1 MANNNLPALK
11 NALNAPS
18 VKNKFEEM
26 LGKRAPQF
34 MTSITSVV
42 QNNALLQKADVNSII
57 MGAAIAASMD
67 LPLNANLGYAALV
80 PFNSKDGCFA
90 QVQIM
95 AKGWTELFLRSG
107 QCQSIINEVVY
118 EGQLVK
124 KNKFTGEYIFDEDA
138 KKSDKIIGFM
148 AYFRLTNGFEKY
160 DFMTIEEVK
169 AHAQKFSQ
177 TFRKGSGIWKDHFEA
192 MGCKTILKR
201 LLTKYAPKSIEMQQM
216 AMFDQSVVN
225 GTIEN
230 MDEATPNYADNATT
244 NVEEV
249 TEFEEV
255 QEPTSV
261 VEPTAEEPREEP
273 KKVVKKQPKEETPQP
288 TTPNQEFEETDLDF

>member
-1 MANNNLPALK
+1 MANQAQNNLPALK
-11 NALNAPS
+11 AALKAPS
-18 VKNKFEEM
+18 VTAKFQEM

-57 MGAAIAASMD
+57 MGAAVAASMD
-67 LPLNANLGYAALV
+67 LPLNPNLGYAALV

-95 AKGWTELFLRSG
+95 IKGWTELFLRSG
-107 QCQSIINEVVY
+107 QCQAIVCETVY

-148 AYFRLTNGFEKY
+148 AYFKLTNGFEKY
-160 DFMTIEEVK
+160 DYMTVEEVK

-177 TFRKGSGIWKDHFEA
+177 TFRKGGGIWKDHFEA
-192 MGCKTILKR
+192 MGQKTVLKR
-201 LLTKYAPKSIEMQQM
+201 LLTKYAPKSLEMQQM
-216 AMFDQSVVN
+216 AIFDQSVVKGN
-225 GTIEN
+225 IEN
-230 MDEATPNYADNATT
+230 LNDAVAEYADNPRGT
-244 NVEEV
+244 NVQAPTDYQEVDEQEAEEV
-249 TEFEEV
+249 K
-255 QEPTSV
+255 V
-261 VEPTAEEPREEP
+261 VEPAKVEEAVEEKTP
-273 KKVVKKQPKEETPQP
+273 VVETQKEDP
-288 TTPNQEFEETDLDF
+288 TPNDDFDF

>member
-192 MGCKTILKR
+192 MGCKTVLKR

>member
-1 MANNNLPALK
+1 MANQAQNNLPALK
-11 NALNAPS
+11 AALKAPS
-18 VKNKFEEM
+18 VTAKFQEM

-57 MGAAIAASMD
+57 MGAAVAASMD
-67 LPLNANLGYAALV
+67 LPLNPNLGYAALV

-95 AKGWTELFLRSG
+95 IKGWTELFLRSG
-107 QCQSIINEVVY
+107 QCQAIVCETVY

-148 AYFRLTNGFEKY
+148 AYFKLTNGFEKY
-160 DFMTIEEVK
+160 DYMTVEEVK

-177 TFRKGSGIWKDHFEA
+177 TYRKGGGIWREHFEA
-192 MGCKTILKR
+192 MGQKTVLKR
-201 LLTKYAPKSIEMQQM
+201 LLTKYAPKSLEMQQM
-216 AMFDQSVVN
+216 AIFDQSVVKGN
-225 GTIEN
+225 IEN
-230 MDEATPNYADNATT
+230 LNDAVAEYADNPKATNAGAST
-244 NVEEV
+244 DYQEVDEQEAVEEKVVEPVKVEEV
-249 TEFEEV
+249 VEEKTPVAETSKAIEPNDDFEF
-255 QEPTSV
+255 
-261 VEPTAEEPREEP
+261 
-273 KKVVKKQPKEETPQP
+273 
-288 TTPNQEFEETDLDF
+288 

>member
-1 MANNNLPALK
+1 MANQAQNNLPALK
-11 NALNAPS
+11 AALKAPS
-18 VKNKFEEM
+18 VTAKFQEM

-57 MGAAIAASMD
+57 MGAAVAASMD
-67 LPLNANLGYAALV
+67 LPLNPNLGYAALV

-95 AKGWTELFLRSG
+95 IKGWTELFLRSG
-107 QCQSIINEVVY
+107 QCQAIVCETVY

-148 AYFRLTNGFEKY
+148 AYFKLTNGFEKY
-160 DFMTIEEVK
+160 DYMTVEEVK

-177 TFRKGSGIWKDHFEA
+177 TYRKGGGIWREHFEA
-192 MGCKTILKR
+192 MGQKTVLKR
-201 LLTKYAPKSIEMQQM
+201 LLTKYAPKSLEMQQM
-216 AMFDQSVVN
+216 AIFDQSIVKGN
-225 GTIEN
+225 IEN
-230 MDEATPNYADNATT
+230 LNDAVAEYADNPKATNAQAPT
-244 NVEEV
+244 DYQEVDEQEVEEV
-249 TEFEEV
+249 K
-255 QEPTSV
+255 V
-261 VEPTAEEPREEP
+261 VEPAKVEEAVEEKTP
-273 KKVVKKQPKEETPQP
+273 VVETPKDIE
-288 TTPNQEFEETDLDF
+288 PNDDFEF

>member
-1 MANNNLPALK
+1 MAANNLPALK

-18 VKNKFEEM
+18 VKAKFEEM

-42 QNNALLQKADVNSII
+42 NNNTLLQKADVNSII

-95 AKGWTELFLRSG
+95 SKGWTELFLRSG

-124 KNKFTGEYIFDEDA
+124 KNKFTGEYVFDEDA
-138 KKSDKIIGFM
+138 KKSDKVIGFM

-160 DFMTIEEVK
+160 DYMTIDEVK
-169 AHAQKFSQ
+169 AHAQRFSQ
-177 TFRKGSGIWKDHFEA
+177 TFRKGSGIWKEHFEA
-192 MGCKTILKR
+192 MGCKTVLKR
-201 LLTKYAPKSIEMQQM
+201 LLTKYAPKSIEMQQV
-216 AMFDQSVVN
+216 AIFDQSVVQ
-225 GTIEN
+225 GSVEN
-230 MDEATPNYADNATT
+230 MNDASPVYVDNSTDTEAEDAK
-244 NVEEV
+244 
-249 TEFEEV
+249 FEEV
-255 QEPTSV
+255 NEEIVDTATGEV
-261 VEPTAEEPREEP
+261 VEVESSPKAEN
-273 KKVVKKQPKEETPQP
+273 KEE
-288 TTPNQEFEETDLDF
+288 DLDF

>member
-1 MANNNLPALK
+1 MANQAQNNLPALK
-11 NALNAPS
+11 AALKAPS
-18 VKNKFEEM
+18 VTAKFQEM

-57 MGAAIAASMD
+57 MGAAVAASMD
-67 LPLNANLGYAALV
+67 LPLNPNLGYAALV

-95 AKGWTELFLRSG
+95 IKGWTELFLRSG
-107 QCQSIINEVVY
+107 QCQAIVCETVY

-148 AYFRLTNGFEKY
+148 AYFKLTNGFEKY
-160 DFMTIEEVK
+160 DYMTVEEVK

-177 TFRKGSGIWKDHFEA
+177 TYRKGGGIWREHFEA
-192 MGCKTILKR
+192 MGQKTVLKR
-201 LLTKYAPKSIEMQQM
+201 LLTKYAPKSLEMQQM
-216 AMFDQSVVN
+216 AIFDQSVVKGN
-225 GTIEN
+225 IEN
-230 MDEATPNYADNATT
+230 LNDAVAEYADNPKGINAQASTDYQEVDEQEAVEVKVVEPAKVEEAVEEKT
-244 NVEEV
+244 PVAEAPKEEV
-249 TEFEEV
+249 TPDDDFEF
-255 QEPTSV
+255 
-261 VEPTAEEPREEP
+261 
-273 KKVVKKQPKEETPQP
+273 
-288 TTPNQEFEETDLDF
+288 

>member
-57 MGAAIAASMD
+57 MGSAIAASMD

-192 MGCKTILKR
+192 MGCKTVLKR

-225 GTIEN
+225 GSIED
-230 MDEATPNYADNATT
+230 MDNATPNYADNS
-244 NVEEV
+244 NNKVEEIID
-249 TEFEEV
+249 FEEV
-255 QEPTSV
+255 ESPNDDVV
-261 VEPTAEEPREEP
+261 VEVREEP
-273 KKVVKKQPKEETPQP
+273 TKVAKEEKVETPVN
-288 TTPNQEFEETDLDF
+288 TTNNEFEDADLDF